1 VATIDD
7 FTSALRLKAG
17 AEPGQFAA
25 GHIDE
30 GHGVVFGGQ
39 LMAQAV
45 VAATQAH
52 AEKELLSLHTVFARA
67 ASFDEPLS
75 IGVEILQSGRSMGS
89 AAITMTQSRGVCAKS
104 IALLHAPD
112 ADLIRHADGARQGVG
127 TPDDWPRRDGVAGFW
142 DLRFVDDVDISDPA
156 LVGPPE
162 LQVWSRFPG
171 APADLPVAQATLAY
185 ASDGMLI
192 ATAMRPHEGVGQS
205 LAHVTIATTVLA
217 HTITFHEPFAAEDW
231 LLIDQRSTYAGR
243 GRGHGE
249 AKVFAED
256 GRLVASFT
264 QENMIRG

>member
-1 VATIDD
+1 MATIDA
-7 FTSALRLKAG
+7 FVAALDLTPG
-17 AEPGQFAA
+17 SETGQFEA
-25 GHIDE
+25 GHVDE

-45 VAATQAH
+45 IAATQTFPD
-52 AEKELLSLHTVFARA
+52 KELLSLHTVFSRA
-67 ASFDEPLS
+67 GRFDESLDIS
-75 IGVEILQSGRSMGS
+75 VEVLQSGRSMAS
-89 AAITMTQSRGVCAKS
+89 AAVTLSQSKGVCSKS

-112 ADLIRHADGARQGVG
+112 ADLIRHADDAPKGVG
-127 TPDDWPRRDGVAGFW
+127 SPEDWPRRDGVAGFW

-162 LQVWSRFPG
+162 LQAWSRFPG
-171 APADLPVAQATLAY
+171 APADLPIAQATLAY

-217 HTITFHEPFAAEDW
+217 HTITFHEPFVADDW
-231 LLIDQRSTYAGR
+231 LLIDQHSSYAGR
-243 GRGHGE
+243 GRSHGE
-249 AKVFAED
+249 AKVFADD
-256 GRLVASFT
+256 GRFVASFT